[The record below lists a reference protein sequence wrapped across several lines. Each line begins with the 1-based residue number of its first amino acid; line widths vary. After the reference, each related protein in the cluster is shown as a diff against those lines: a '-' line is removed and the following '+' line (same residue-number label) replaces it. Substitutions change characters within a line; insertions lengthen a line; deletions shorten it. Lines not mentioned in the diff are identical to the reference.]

1 MRLKI
6 AILSSCLLTF
16 LVSCESDKVPMKSYK
31 TQYVFVMIMDG
42 ARYTETWG
50 DANHSYIPRLS
61 NDMAQFGVINT
72 NFSNNGYTHTTAGH
86 TAIMTGHYQAINNT
100 GGEFPNSPSFM
111 QIWRCFKGQ
120 EASNAWVIASK
131 DKLEV
136 LSNTKDLRWKN
147 KFRPLVNCGING
159 NGTGYRDDSTTSVRV
174 MEVLETYSPHLLIV
188 NFKEPDYS
196 GHQAN
201 WVNYLNG
208 IQSSDEYIYRVWN
221 FIQTS
226 PIYKDKTTLFVTNDH
241 GRHPDGTADG
251 FVSHGDG
258 CSGCRHI
265 MFYAFGPDFKQDV
278 VISQPRELIDI
289 NATILELLGIS
300 GVYSEGEVMRELF
313 Q

>member
-1 MRLKI
+1 MGFKI
-6 AILSSCLLTF
+6 AIISSCLLTF

-31 TQYVFVMIMDG
+31 THYVFVMIMDG

-61 NDMAQFGVINT
+61 NEMAQFGVINT

-100 GGEFPNSPSFM
+100 GGEFPSYPSFM

-120 EASNAWVIASK
+120 EAANAWVIASK

-159 NGTGYRDDSTTSVRV
+159 NGTGYRDDSTTSVRT
-174 MEVLETYSPHLLIV
+174 MEVLENYSPHLMIV

-221 FIQTS
+221 FIQSS

-258 CSGCRHI
+258 CPGCRHV
-265 MFYAFGPDFKQDV
+265 MFYAFGPDFKQNA

-300 GVYSEGEVMRELF
+300 GVYSDGDVMRELF